1 MTIFLKASCRAVI
14 IPFPSLPVL
23 VLFNVCRWRKA
34 CTFLELPVKVRHV
47 VKSAVVADL
56 GDIHICISEQLTR
69 LGYPYLN
76 QKLNECFTRVLFEKM
91 TKCSLTIIRNTGYIL
106 QHNLFLVVLKDV
118 IDNFVNL
125 LTLMIGQRC
134 IGINRREVF
143 INFRNRQIVKDLQD
157 SYEPL
162 EFMSFGDFQ
171 HPLSNLFRGTFTE
184 FQTPAG
190 TLNQFSN
197 FRNFIDIK
205 KAFPE

>member
-1 MTIFLKASCRAVI
+1 MF
-14 IPFPSLPVL
+14 
-23 VLFNVCRWRKA
+23 VLFNVFRRIYT

-118 IDNFVNL
+118 IDNFE
-125 LTLMIGQRC
+125 IGRASC
-134 IGINRREVF
+134 RERV
-143 INFRNRQIVKDLQD
+143 
-157 SYEPL
+157 
-162 EFMSFGDFQ
+162 
-171 HPLSNLFRGTFTE
+171 
-184 FQTPAG
+184 
-190 TLNQFSN
+190 
-197 FRNFIDIK
+197 
-205 KAFPE
+205 